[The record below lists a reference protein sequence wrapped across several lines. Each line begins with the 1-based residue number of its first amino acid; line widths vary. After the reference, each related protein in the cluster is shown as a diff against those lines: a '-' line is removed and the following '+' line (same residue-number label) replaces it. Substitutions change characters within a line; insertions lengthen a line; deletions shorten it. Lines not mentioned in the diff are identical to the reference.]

1 MRAVFDLD
9 DTISIHKNRDY
20 PNATPIIP
28 VIEKI
33 RKMKADGWEIIIYSA
48 RGQVS
53 CKGNIDLIEE
63 RNRPVVEK
71 WLQEHAVPFDG
82 LIFGKPIADLY
93 VDDKGMGL
101 QEFIDSPFEYLNG
114 GGSGGNVYRFGN
126 IVKKSFN
133 SPFDTEQYK
142 RWEEDKQGCCLS
154 PKVHSYLYD
163 SVYMD
168 YIEGERLSE
177 CATKREIEQLIEITE
192 RFRSRKTSDKFSIA
206 PQIEILMKNESE
218 DEEMNR
224 IIRVCKT
231 VIEKQEMEIAKNQS
245 FSHGDMILSNA
256 IKAEDGI
263 YLIDSRYIKDSSSYL
278 FDLAKLRMSLS
289 GYEYLFKISAED
301 KRHLRQDFDGYLKDR
316 GILSLVVALNLMYV
330 CRLYRYKA
338 SKDRSIVKKMAK
350 EILHEH
356 EELFGKKW

>member
-20 PNATPIIP
+20 PNAKPIIP

-33 RKMKADGWEIIIYSA
+33 RKMKRDGWEIIIYSA

-53 CKGNIDLIEE
+53 CKGDINLIEK

-71 WLQEHAVPFDG
+71 WLKEHDVPYDG

-133 SPFDTEQYK
+133 STSDTERYK
-142 RWEEDKQGCCLS
+142 QWEKDKQDCCLS

-168 YIEGERLSE
+168 YIEGKRLSE
-177 CATKREIEQLIEITE
+177 YATKVEINQLVEIAE
-192 RFRSRKTSDKFSIA
+192 RFKQKKVSDKFSID
-206 PQIEILMKNESE
+206 PQIDILMKNISE
-218 DEEMNR
+218 DKEMNR
-224 IIRVCKT
+224 IIIMCRTFLKM
-231 VIEKQEMEIAKNQS
+231 QEIEIAKNQS

-256 IKAEDGI
+256 IKAVDGI
-263 YLIDSRYIKDSSSYL
+263 YLIDSRYIRDSSSYL

-289 GYEYLFKISAED
+289 GYEYLFKLSTED
-301 KRHLRQDFDGYLKDR
+301 KRHLKKDFDDYLKDR
-316 GILSLVVALNLMYV
+316 GILPLVVVLNLMYV
-330 CRLYRYKA
+330 CRLYRYKTDGE
-338 SKDRSIVKKMAK
+338 KKTVKQMAK
-350 EILHEH
+350 EILREH
-356 EELFGKKW
+356 EELFGKKI